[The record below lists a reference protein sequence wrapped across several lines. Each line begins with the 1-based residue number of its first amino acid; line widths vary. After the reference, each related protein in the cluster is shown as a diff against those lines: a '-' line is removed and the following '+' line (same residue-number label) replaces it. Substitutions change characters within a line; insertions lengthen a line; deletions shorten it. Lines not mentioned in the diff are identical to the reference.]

1 MSKLGKSILKDMESI
16 TTSLMELD
24 KIALKPRIFANEEYF
39 KQMIEYEETEKNPGY
54 ENRVKGLKMMQEH
67 AKQINAFSKAE
78 DITHLFPQYN
88 GILKELKNKK
98 PNKQGA
104 SCIVF

>member
-88 GILKELKNKK
+88 GILKELKN
-98 PNKQGA
+98 NKEKFLL
-104 SCIVF
+104 IN

>member
-1 MSKLGKSILKDMESI
+1 
-16 TTSLMELD
+16 MELD
-24 KIALKPRIFANEEYF
+24 KIALKPRIFTNEEYF

-67 AKQINAFSKAE
+67 TKQINAFSKAE

-98 PNKQGA
+98 PNKQGILY
-104 SCIVF
+104 SILITLNSLKYLLLNLINN